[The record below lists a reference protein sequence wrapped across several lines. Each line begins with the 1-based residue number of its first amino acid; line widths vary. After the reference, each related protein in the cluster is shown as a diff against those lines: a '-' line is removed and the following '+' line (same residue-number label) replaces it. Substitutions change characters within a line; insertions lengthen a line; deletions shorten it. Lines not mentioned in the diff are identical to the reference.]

1 MNDFRIRKILF
12 PNDNSQLNS
21 YTNNQN
27 NDNVVSF
34 FSKEELN
41 GMQVW
46 AIKDKDGKVS
56 YCEENGKAIRF
67 K

>member
-1 MNDFRIRKILF
+1 MADYNIKRVLF
-12 PNDNSQLNS
+12 S
-21 YTNNQN
+21 NNN
-27 NDNVVSF
+27 LGDKVVPI

-41 GMQVW
+41 GMPIW